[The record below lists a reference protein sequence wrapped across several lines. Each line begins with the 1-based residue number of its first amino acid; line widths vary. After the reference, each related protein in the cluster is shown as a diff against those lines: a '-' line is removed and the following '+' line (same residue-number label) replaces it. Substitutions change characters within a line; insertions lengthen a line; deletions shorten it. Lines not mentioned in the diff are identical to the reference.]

1 MDLDCLFI
9 HFPLQIRAIIRILYQ
24 SKQTLTCR
32 CNSLKDNINQKK
44 SKNQVLSLKKIM
56 VMSQNKKA
64 LLTNITAVIDQIKKR
79 KKAKR
84 TKRKVTE
91 IEEKKEFSDW
101 ILD

>member
-1 MDLDCLFI
+1 
-9 HFPLQIRAIIRILYQ
+9 
-24 SKQTLTCR
+24 
-32 CNSLKDNINQKK
+32 
-44 SKNQVLSLKKIM
+44 M

-84 TKRKVTE
+84 TKRKAIE